1 MESTQKEDGWVVVVD
16 EIGLRDTLAE
26 QTMTIEEA
34 AWCDTRTRERE
45 RVRDEA
51 QVESEIQHLRTP
63 RCTTRKL
70 YHKSF
75 KRKHSHL
82 LQHIARRCAKDERV
96 ENRFLAL
103 VGKVPIELQRR
114 LSHHP
119 LHQRRAAYHTKQL
132 RRARGLRCEV
142 RTVEHLNR
150 PESYI
155 S

>member
-1 MESTQKEDGWVVVVD
+1 MVD
-16 EIGLRDTLAE
+16 EVDLRDTLAE
-26 QTMTIEEA
+26 QTMAIEEA
-34 AWCDTRTRERE
+34 AWRDTRKRGRETKHRS
-45 RVRDEA
+45 RARSSTCALQDA
-51 QVESEIQHLRTP
+51 LRGSFTS
-63 RCTTRKL
+63 
-70 YHKSF
+70 KSF

-119 LHQRRAAYHTKQL
+119 LHQRRAAHHTKQL

-150 PESYI
+150 CFETLVERHLRDGE
-155 S
+155 